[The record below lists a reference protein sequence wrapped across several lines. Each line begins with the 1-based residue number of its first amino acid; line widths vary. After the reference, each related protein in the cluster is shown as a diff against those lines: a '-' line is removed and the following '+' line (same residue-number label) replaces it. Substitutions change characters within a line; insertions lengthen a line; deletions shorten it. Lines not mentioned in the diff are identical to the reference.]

1 MNRVI
6 LLLFDWLCLNLSSRD
21 AEVLERERCRRWRKV
36 GGENVESRM
45 GSRSRN
51 ERGVNWKSREED
63 RGMNV
68 RQ

>member
-6 LLLFDWLCLNLSSRD
+6 LLMFDSLCSNLSSRD
-21 AEVLERERCRRWRKV
+21 PEVLARKRCRRSRRIE
-36 GGENVESRM
+36 GENGESRM
-45 GSRSRN
+45 GSRWRN

-63 RGMNV
+63 RGMKV